1 MTIVKSCR
9 HRSLNLF
16 DGNNKHIQ
24 IIINGQYTFLF
35 ESKESRK
42 CKFYVQ
48 DAERKQGLKIEFN
61 KKSVKINRFPNLEPL
76 NDKNNKQG
84 LSSKKGAYYWVSID
98 AQNQK
103 IQTGIG
109 EARTENIIYTYSFPL
124 DKEEERKQN
133 KLFLES
139 LTTIDLTLNIIP
151 IQLLK
156 DPIMSKVPLLIKDT
170 NELTMNDIANANYL
184 PKAHLSLD
192 SQQLYHCISGKN
204 FVLDSE
210 DFPDFSKAIE
220 YSIATPGLWC
230 FEKLKDKSTEFNKD
244 KPNILE
250 TYLRITLN
258 ENNGESPGVPYVME
272 IWPIGHFS
280 PVHSHSNA
288 NAVIRVLHG
297 KINVKL
303 FAFLCDE
310 KDSIDHFNEAQFV
323 KDDITWISPILNQVH
338 QLKNLEK
345 NTETCITIQCYKYD
359 KKDTTHYDYFDYLD
373 SKGHKQQYEP
383 DSDMD
388 FILFKEKMKEEWVN
402 HNI

>member
-1 MTIVKSCR
+1 MTIVKTCKQ
-9 HRSLNLF
+9 RSLNLF
-16 DGNNKHIQ
+16 DGNKKHIHF
-24 IIINGQYTFLF
+24 IINGQYTFLF
-35 ESKESRK
+35 ASKELKK
-42 CKFYVQ
+42 CNFYVN
-48 DAERKQGLKIEFN
+48 DAYTNQGLKIEFN
-61 KKSVKINRFPNLEPL
+61 KKSVKINKFPNLEPL

-103 IQTGIG
+103 IQAGIG
-109 EARTENIIYTYSFPL
+109 EARIENIIYSYHFPI

-139 LTTIDLTLNIIP
+139 LTNIDLTLNIIP
-151 IQLLK
+151 LQLLK
-156 DPIMSKVPLLIKDT
+156 DPIMSKIPLLIKDT
-170 NELTMNDIANANYL
+170 DELTMNDIANAKYL

-192 SQQLYHCISGKN
+192 AQQLYHCISGKN
-204 FVLDSE
+204 FILDSE

-220 YSIATPGLWC
+220 HSIATPGLWC

-272 IWPIGHFS
+272 IWPVGHFS

-310 KDSIDHFNEAQFV
+310 EETIDPFIESQFT
-323 KDDITWISPILNQVH
+323 KNDITWISPTLNQVH
-338 QLKNLEK
+338 QLKNLET
-345 NTETCITIQCYKYD
+345 NAETCITIQCYKYD
-359 KKDTTHYDYFDYLD
+359 QKDKEHYDYFDYLD
-373 SKGHKQQYEP
+373 SNGNKQQYEP

-388 FILFKEKMKEEWVN
+388 FILFKEKMKQEWTN
-402 HNI
+402 K